1 MLVADTHVAPTG
13 RETRTRDGR
22 TYHGHVLVEHD
33 PRSTDEER
41 LAAVW
46 SSLDNVSAYALTR
59 PSLETLLARS
69 GFTSVYE
76 CHVPAEPEKEI
87 DRVTLLA
94 LKRSPIDDL
103 LTPAPPQDATRVPE
117 RPSLSRRLEASR
129 LWTRGR
135 TVVPK
140 PLRARLRRLLGAETR
155 RH

>member
-1 MLVADTHVAPTG
+1 
-13 RETRTRDGR
+13 
-22 TYHGHVLVEHD
+22 VLAEHD
-33 PRSTDEER
+33 PHSTEEER

-76 CHVPAEPEKEI
+76 CHVPAEPEKQF
-87 DRVTLLA
+87 DRLTLLA
-94 LKRSPIDDL
+94 LKGTGVGEL
-103 LTPAPPQDATRVPE
+103 LAPAPTEDASFVPE
-117 RPSLSRRLEASR
+117 RPPLARRLERSR

-135 TVVPK
+135 TIVPR

-155 RH
+155 HH